1 LFHAGLLTQQPRSA
15 VGCESFLEEYFGV
28 PVRIEQFVGAWY
40 RLEPEA
46 QTSFRDDTAIS
57 DILGGGA
64 VVGDEVWDAQAGL
77 RVVLGPLTLAQY
89 REFLPVG
96 SAYQPLRTLVR
107 FYAGDEVDFE
117 LQLIL
122 KREEVPS
129 CELGAAPDQAPLL
142 GWVSWSKCSPLSRDP
157 AETILPL

>member
-1 LFHAGLLTQQPRSA
+1 M
-15 VGCESFLEEYFGV
+15 
-28 PVRIEQFVGAWY
+28 
-40 RLEPEA
+40 
-46 QTSFRDDTAIS
+46 
-57 DILGGGA
+57 
-64 VVGDEVWDAQAGL
+64 VGDEVWDPQAGL

-89 REFLPVG
+89 RDFLPVG

-107 FYAGDEVDFE
+107 FYAGDEFDFE

-129 CELGAAPDQAPLL
+129 CELGAQFDQAPLL
-142 GWVSWSKCSPLSRDP
+142 GWVSWSKCNPLSRDP